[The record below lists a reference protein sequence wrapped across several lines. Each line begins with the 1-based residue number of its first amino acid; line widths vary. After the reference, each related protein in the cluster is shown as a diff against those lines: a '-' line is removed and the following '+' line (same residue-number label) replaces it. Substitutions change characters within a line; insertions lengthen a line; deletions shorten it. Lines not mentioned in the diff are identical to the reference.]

1 MRLPD
6 DGKLG
11 HGSQV
16 DEGLA
21 GFNAGF
27 DDACSQQQPATGICR
42 AAGDGRE
49 GRGEEPAG
57 GGERDGYACPG
68 FRADTFEFGFYSSD
82 EEIADG
88 AGRLCAL
95 RCQDLRRT
103 GEGERTA
110 SFHPGLESLGCK

>member
-1 MRLPD
+1 MVSGGLAAWFGSLPL
-6 DGKLG
+6 GKNGLRNCSDEEDKIYNAG
-11 HGSQV
+11 LLADCKPGRRSQV

-21 GFNAGF
+21 GFDAGF
-27 DDACSQQQPATGICR
+27 DDANSQQQPATGICR

-68 FRADTFEFGFYSSD
+68 FRADTIELGFYSSD

-88 AGRLCAL
+88 AG
-95 RCQDLRRT
+95 
-103 GEGERTA
+103 
-110 SFHPGLESLGCK
+110 